1 MRRGVI
7 HVIPQSHIDVAWLW
21 RYDPETIH
29 RCCKP
34 TFSLALDNMD
44 RYPDYTFSQSQ
55 VPLYQATEEVY
66 PKLFERIRRY
76 IGEGRWEI
84 VGGMYVEFEGGEPC
98 GESLV
103 RQCVMGKRY
112 FLEKFGLDV
121 TTGWQEDAWSHPW
134 QLPQILRKCGIDSYM
149 FKRGGKGERLFW
161 WQSPDGSK
169 VLAYNSHVSREPS
182 QSWIDLLSEMRKR
195 YGVDRAMIRIGRG
208 DHGGGPTPEEIE
220 AIKRFAEKTPPEIE
234 VKFSTFREFV
244 DSILAQNPDLP
255 VLNDELG
262 FELVGD
268 LTNCGEIKRNNR
280 LCENLLLTAERFC
293 SIASILFGEPY
304 PSEELYESWKKLLF
318 NQFHDIIGGS
328 GIPPVCR
335 DALRFYE
342 IIRESGERLL
352 RDSLSIILKNIK
364 TDGEGTPLIVVNPL
378 PWERTDLA
386 EIEIQ
391 LSEGQDEIQL
401 LDEDGN
407 RVPIQIVERREEKDR
422 RFLRFIFIA
431 ERVPSLGY
439 RTYRVVRGEGEISYP
454 NPFSVEGLKVQN
466 EFFSVEVDP
475 DTGCLRSLLDRRD
488 EREVLGASGR
498 GNTLIAIEDEGDS
511 EGRFVKGSDT
521 IARPPGKAW
530 DIISHPSIEICE
542 EGPVRAKIRI
552 SRKFRNS
559 SFTQEIML
567 YSKIERVDFNL
578 IVDWHDI
585 HWMIKVAF
593 PLNVEDPE
601 VTYNTAY
608 GSVTRPADGL
618 EYSAQK
624 WVDLSTP
631 GYGIALLNNARYGHD
646 VEGNT
651 VRMSVL
657 RSPTEPAY
665 NTDEGVHLIGYSL
678 YPHSGGWREAG
689 VMRRGYEFNYPLIA
703 LVGDNHPG
711 DLPPSFSFLEVRP
724 DNVIVEVLKRAYD
737 SDEFILRLYEIHG
750 ESCEAS
756 IKLPCE
762 ISSACQTDLMERE
775 TGDVEFEG
783 GVLKVQ
789 MSPYEIKTIKFSPRA
804 G

>member
-112 FLEKFGLDV
+112 FLEKFGVDV

-352 RDSLSIILKNIK
+352 RDSLSTILKNIK

-391 LSEGQDEIQL
+391 LPEGQDEIQL

-439 RTYRVVRGEGEISYP
+439 RTYRVVGGEGKISHP

-466 EFFSVEVDP
+466 EFFSIEVDP
-475 DTGCLRSLLDRRD
+475 DTGCLRSLLDRRGG
-488 EREVLGASGR
+488 REVLGASGR

-521 IARPPGKAW
+521 IARPPGKAR

-651 VRMSVL
+651 VRMSLL

-775 TGDVEFEG
+775 TGDVEFED

>member
-220 AIKRFAEKTPPEIE
+220 AIKRFAEKAPPEIE

-280 LCENLLLTAERFC
+280 LCENLLLTAERFR

-364 TDGEGTPLIVVNPL
+364 TDGEGMPLIVVNPL

-391 LSEGQDEIQL
+391 LPEGQDEIQL
-401 LDEDGN
+401 FDEDGN

-439 RTYRVVRGEGEISYP
+439 RTYRVVGGEGKISYP

-466 EFFSVEVDP
+466 EFFSIEVDP

-521 IARPPGKAW
+521 IARPPGKAR

-689 VMRRGYEFNYPLIA
+689 VMRRGYEFNYPLIT
-703 LVGDNHPG
+703 LVEDNHPG

-724 DNVIVEVLKRAYD
+724 DNLIVEVLKRAYD

-775 TGDVEFEG
+775 TGDVEFEDG
-783 GVLKVQ
+783 ILKVQ